1 MADLKKFKYTMDSCN
16 HCGQCKWIL
25 TPKMSGWDFAQIC
38 PIHVKYG
45 FDAYSGQGLINIAK
59 EVMNGTLTY
68 GDGLEDLLYTCTACG
83 ACDVNCKNVRDME
96 LLDTILEL
104 RAHCVESGA
113 LPEAHQ
119 KTAKNIE
126 ETHNIYGLPHKDRFS
141 WLPDDYKDDE
151 DADTALFVGCSVYK
165 HPEPAL
171 AAIKI
176 LKAGGVKFK
185 LLREDEWCCGS
196 MLWRTGQNEKA
207 AALVSRNKETFAKHG
222 IKKIITACAECFG
235 SFKAGYTR
243 FGDIDFEVQHITE
256 VAAALI
262 ESGKLTLTKEHA
274 PIRVTYHDPCML
286 ARLSEPYIPWE
297 GEILP
302 FGKHVPEKQ
311 WRRGEFGVYDA
322 PRKVLEALPGVELTE
337 MVRNREN
344 AFCCGAGAGAGS
356 FNPEFNRWAAAERRR
371 EAVSTGAD
379 AIVSCCPFCRDSL
392 ENGEENA
399 MQYLDLTELLAEML

>member
-1 MADLKKFKYTMDSCN
+1 MSDLKKFKYTMDSCN

-25 TPKMSGWDFAQIC
+25 TPKMDGWDFAQIC
-38 PIHVKYG
+38 PIHLRYG

-59 EVMNGTLTY
+59 EVMNGTLQY

-104 RAHCVESGA
+104 RAHCVENGA
-113 LPEAHQ
+113 LPNAHKQ
-119 KTAKNIE
+119 TSKNIE
-126 ETHNIYGLPHKDRFS
+126 NSHNIYGLPHEDRFS
-141 WLPDDYKDDE
+141 WLPEDYADDE
-151 DADTALFVGCSVYK
+151 NADTALFVGCSVYK

-176 LKAGGVKFK
+176 LRAGGVKFK

-207 AALVSRNKETFAKHG
+207 AALVSRNREVFKKHG
-222 IKKIITACAECFG
+222 IKTVITACAECFG
-235 SFKAGYTR
+235 SFRAGYTR
-243 FGDIDFEVQHITE
+243 FGENDFEVLHITQ
-256 VAAALI
+256 VAADLI
-262 ESGKLTLTKEHA
+262 KEGKLTFKNEAA

-297 GEILP
+297 GVIHPYGRHE
-302 FGKHVPEKQ
+302 PEKQ
-311 WRRGEFGVYDA
+311 WRRGELGVYDA
-322 PRKVLEALPGVELTE
+322 PRQVLNALPGVELCE

-344 AFCCGAGAGAGS
+344 AFCCGGGS
-356 FNPEFNRWAAAERRR
+356 VDPEFTKWAAAERRR
-371 EAVSTGAD
+371 EASSTGAD

-392 ENGEENA
+392 EDGEENP
-399 MQYLDLTELLAEML
+399 MQYLDLTELLAKML